1 MSPLK
6 HCLTVTTLLRVVRWL
21 QSEDDE
27 PAVKISSIFAVL
39 SLTLQPYLD
48 IRTDYA
54 KWITGNYFCIFKFT
68 DYYSYLA
75 LVEAKDIELEIEM
88 IFILTYQQVF
98 PPRLFKAPDRMD
110 H

>member
-39 SLTLQPYLD
+39 SLTLQPYLE

-54 KWITGNYFCIFKFT
+54 KWITGNYFCYAI
-68 DYYSYLA
+68 
-75 LVEAKDIELEIEM
+75 
-88 IFILTYQQVF
+88 
-98 PPRLFKAPDRMD
+98 
-110 H
+110 